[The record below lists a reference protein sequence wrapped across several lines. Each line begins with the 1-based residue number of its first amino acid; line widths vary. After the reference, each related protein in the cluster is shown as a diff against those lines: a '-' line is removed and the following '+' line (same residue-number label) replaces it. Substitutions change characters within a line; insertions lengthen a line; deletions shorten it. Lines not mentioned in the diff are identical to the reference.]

1 MARPGITRAGGNLVR
16 TEGLKR
22 KSEKRLERRRRSLH
36 WIRVETVKA
45 VVRERPG
52 GRRPPPPYRDR
63 RLWSRREEILER
75 WWEGRL
81 AELLQ
86 TSARN

>member
-1 MARPGITRAGGNLVR
+1 MSRPGITRAGGSLVR

-52 GRRPPPPYRDR
+52 GRRPLLPYSER
-63 RLWSRREEILER
+63 RLWSSRQEVVANTFIL
-75 WWEGRL
+75 
-81 AELLQ
+81 
-86 TSARN
+86 TV